1 MNEESKLI
9 ELFKKYPGI
18 AARIRRSF
26 AYHYDQIQRE
36 IEAEVATIN
45 KDDAAT
51 IIDYTTEYMEESMG
65 WPDADDQT
73 TLTNKTYNIMTT
85 LNSTSV
91 LASIIAQNPYHIIS
105 IQGQMPMSHAQN
117 TYDFEIAEDDPH
129 YEEILDYSLEMLWV
143 YTYADKESLE
153 LDLMEI
159 LNQMDLLRGCDDQYF
174 DYNVDEVDM
183 VLYGA
188 TLILEQE
195 KYKPLIMEKFQYY
208 KDNFNEEEHAE
219 EIEYYLNFLEKPETL
234 YTFTEN
240 TINFFKSLI
249 K

>member
-51 IIDYTTEYMEESMG
+51 IIDYTTEYMEESM
-65 WPDADDQT
+65 
-73 TLTNKTYNIMTT
+73 
-85 LNSTSV
+85 
-91 LASIIAQNPYHIIS
+91 
-105 IQGQMPMSHAQN
+105 
-117 TYDFEIAEDDPH
+117 
-129 YEEILDYSLEMLWV
+129 
-143 YTYADKESLE
+143 E

-240 TINFFKSLI
+240 TINFFKPLI

>member
-73 TLTNKTYNIMTT
+73 TFNNQIAKQLTLTNKTYNIMTT

-91 LASIIAQNPYHIIS
+91 LASIIAQNPLS
-105 IQGQMPMSHAQN
+105 
-117 TYDFEIAEDDPH
+117 
-129 YEEILDYSLEMLWV
+129 
-143 YTYADKESLE
+143 
-153 LDLMEI
+153 
-159 LNQMDLLRGCDDQYF
+159 
-174 DYNVDEVDM
+174 
-183 VLYGA
+183 
-188 TLILEQE
+188 
-195 KYKPLIMEKFQYY
+195 
-208 KDNFNEEEHAE
+208 
-219 EIEYYLNFLEKPETL
+219 YYLYPRSNAYVTCSK
-234 YTFTEN
+234 Y
-240 TINFFKSLI
+240 I
-249 K
+249 

>member
-65 WPDADDQT
+65 WPDADDQ
-73 TLTNKTYNIMTT
+73 
-85 LNSTSV
+85 
-91 LASIIAQNPYHIIS
+91 
-105 IQGQMPMSHAQN
+105 
-117 TYDFEIAEDDPH
+117 
-129 YEEILDYSLEMLWV
+129 
-143 YTYADKESLE
+143 
-153 LDLMEI
+153 
-159 LNQMDLLRGCDDQYF
+159 YF

-188 TLILEQE
+188 TIIQEQE

-208 KDNFNEEEHAE
+208 KDNFDEEEHAE
-219 EIEYYLNFLEKPETL
+219 EIDYYLNFLEKPETL

>member
-1 MNEESKLI
+1 
-9 ELFKKYPGI
+9 
-18 AARIRRSF
+18 
-26 AYHYDQIQRE
+26 
-36 IEAEVATIN
+36 
-45 KDDAAT
+45 
-51 IIDYTTEYMEESMG
+51 
-65 WPDADDQT
+65 
-73 TLTNKTYNIMTT
+73 MTT
-85 LNSTSV
+85 LNSTSI

-105 IQGQMPMSHAQN
+105 IQGQMPMSHAEN

-129 YEEILDYSLEMLWV
+129 YDDMDNFSAGMLWV

-188 TLILEQE
+188 TIIQEQE

-208 KDNFNEEEHAE
+208 KDNFDEENMPRKSTIILTSSKNQKLFTLSPKILSVFSNPLSNE
-219 EIEYYLNFLEKPETL
+219 N
-234 YTFTEN
+234 
-240 TINFFKSLI
+240 
-249 K
+249 

>member
-1 MNEESKLI
+1 M
-9 ELFKKYPGI
+9 
-18 AARIRRSF
+18 
-26 AYHYDQIQRE
+26 D
-36 IEAEVATIN
+36 
-45 KDDAAT
+45 
-51 IIDYTTEYMEESMG
+51 
-65 WPDADDQT
+65 
-73 TLTNKTYNIMTT
+73 T
-85 LNSTSV
+85 LNSTSI
-91 LASIIAQNPYHIIS
+91 LAYIIAQNPFHIVS
-105 IQGQMPMSHAQN
+105 LQGQFPMSHAQN

-129 YEEILDYSLEMLWV
+129 YEEISDYSLEMLWV

>member
-51 IIDYTTEYMEESMG
+51 II
-65 WPDADDQT
+65 Q
-73 TLTNKTYNIMTT
+73 
-85 LNSTSV
+85 
-91 LASIIAQNPYHIIS
+91 
-105 IQGQMPMSHAQN
+105 
-117 TYDFEIAEDDPH
+117 
-129 YEEILDYSLEMLWV
+129 
-143 YTYADKESLE
+143 
-153 LDLMEI
+153 
-159 LNQMDLLRGCDDQYF
+159 
-174 DYNVDEVDM
+174 
-183 VLYGA
+183 
-188 TLILEQE
+188 EQE

-208 KDNFNEEEHAE
+208 KDNFDEEEHAE
-219 EIEYYLNFLEKPETL
+219 EIDYYLNFLEEPETL
-234 YTFTEN
+234 YQGAEQ
-240 TINFFKSLI
+240 TINLFKSFI

>member
-45 KDDAAT
+45 KDDVAT

-65 WPDADDQT
+65 WPDA
-73 TLTNKTYNIMTT
+73 
-85 LNSTSV
+85 
-91 LASIIAQNPYHIIS
+91 
-105 IQGQMPMSHAQN
+105 
-117 TYDFEIAEDDPH
+117 
-129 YEEILDYSLEMLWV
+129 
-143 YTYADKESLE
+143 
-153 LDLMEI
+153 
-159 LNQMDLLRGCDDQYF
+159 DDQYF

>member
-1 MNEESKLI
+1 MKEESKLI

-36 IEAEVATIN
+36 IESEVATIN

-51 IIDYTTEYMEESMG
+51 II
-65 WPDADDQT
+65 Q
-73 TLTNKTYNIMTT
+73 
-85 LNSTSV
+85 
-91 LASIIAQNPYHIIS
+91 
-105 IQGQMPMSHAQN
+105 
-117 TYDFEIAEDDPH
+117 
-129 YEEILDYSLEMLWV
+129 
-143 YTYADKESLE
+143 
-153 LDLMEI
+153 
-159 LNQMDLLRGCDDQYF
+159 
-174 DYNVDEVDM
+174 
-183 VLYGA
+183 
-188 TLILEQE
+188 EQE
-195 KYKPLIMEKFQYY
+195 KYKPLIMQKFQYY

>member
-1 MNEESKLI
+1 MKEESKLI

-36 IEAEVATIN
+36 IESEVATIN

-51 IIDYTTEYMEESMG
+51 IIDYTTEYMEES
-65 WPDADDQT
+65 
-73 TLTNKTYNIMTT
+73 
-85 LNSTSV
+85 
-91 LASIIAQNPYHIIS
+91 
-105 IQGQMPMSHAQN
+105 
-117 TYDFEIAEDDPH
+117 
-129 YEEILDYSLEMLWV
+129 
-143 YTYADKESLE
+143 LE

-159 LNQMDLLRGCDDQYF
+159 LNQMNLLRGCDDQYF